1 MTTTVRGRTGLTANG
16 DGRHLS
22 VCVLASGSRGNATYL
37 SDGRTAILIDAGLSG
52 IEIQRRMAAKGLDP
66 RSLDAILVSHEHADH
81 IQGVGV
87 LSRRFGIEVFIS
99 EETRLAS
106 VNALGKLPGTL
117 PFTCGD
123 GFSIGSL
130 SVHPFTIS
138 HDARDPAGFTIV
150 GNGVKVGVAT
160 DLGIVTNVV
169 KTHLEAC
176 DILILETNHDARMLI
191 DGPYP
196 WPLKQRIRGRSG
208 HLSNEDAALLL
219 ETLQHERLSHV
230 ILAHLSEE
238 NNTPAIARQTIAAVL
253 SGACTE
259 LHVATQTVGSRL
271 ISVAAGSTA
280 PPRRSALRVNK
291 SQKTVAED
299 NYG

>member
-1 MTTTVRGRTGLTANG
+1 MTTAARGLTESPPNA
-16 DGRHLS
+16 DGRRLS

-52 IEIQRRMAAKGLDP
+52 VEIQRRMAAKGLDP
-66 RSLDAILVSHEHADH
+66 RDLDAILVSHEHADH
-81 IQGVGV
+81 IHGVGV
-87 LSRRFGIEVFIS
+87 LSRRFGLNVFIS

-106 VNALGKLPGTL
+106 GNALGKLPGIC

-130 SVHPFTIS
+130 SVHPFSVS
-138 HDARDPAGFTIV
+138 HDAQDPAGFTIV
-150 GNGVKVGVAT
+150 GNGTKVGVAT

-169 KTHLEAC
+169 KTHLKAC
-176 DILILETNHDARMLI
+176 DILILEANHDARMLI

-208 HLSNEDAALLL
+208 HLSNDDAASLL
-219 ETLQHERLSHV
+219 ETLQHERLAHV

-238 NNTPAIARQTIAAVL
+238 NNTPDIAKQTLAAVL
-253 SGACTE
+253 NGAGTE
-259 LHVATQTVGSRL
+259 LHVASQTKGSRL
-271 ISVAAGSTA
+271 VSVTPCTA
-280 PPRRSALRVNK
+280 VSPV
-291 SQKTVAED
+291 
-299 NYG
+299 